1 MYSGNNLE
9 IIAEIGVNH
18 NGKVSIA
25 KKLIDV
31 AKKCGATAVKF
42 QTYITD
48 NFVLKK
54 TKKVKYQINNSKLSE
69 THYEMLKKY
78 ELNKNDFQVIKKY
91 CMKKQIEFI
100 STPYDLES
108 VSTLEKINVKRYKVA
123 SADIDD
129 YLLHKKISK
138 TNKKVIISTGMCTIK
153 DIKRTVKLYKKKN
166 ITLLHC
172 VSSYPCELN
181 QSYVS
186 RILELKKIFQL
197 PVGFSDHTT
206 SYEPAI
212 MAYATG
218 ARIFEKHITLSNK
231 MSGPDHKASL
241 NPQDFK
247 KYVDKL
253 RTAEKIFGKF
263 KNIILPIEKNM
274 KNTSSKSIT
283 LTRNLKS
290 GNKIKVTD
298 IAMKRPGNGLEGF
311 FVPKIV
317 GKKLKKNM
325 PADTQIKLQDLI

>member
-18 NGKVSIA
+18 NGNVSIA

-69 THYEMLKKY
+69 SHYEMLKKY
-78 ELNKNDFQVIKKY
+78 ELNKNDFQVINKY
-91 CMKKQIEFI
+91 CKKKQIEFI

-108 VSTLEKINVKRYKVA
+108 VLTLEKINVKRYKVA

-129 YLLHKKISK
+129 YLLHKEISK

-186 RILELKKIFQL
+186 RILELKKNI
-197 PVGFSDHTT
+197 PT
-206 SYEPAI
+206 
-212 MAYATG
+212 
-218 ARIFEKHITLSNK
+218 
-231 MSGPDHKASL
+231 ASW
-241 NPQDFK
+241 
-247 KYVDKL
+247 
-253 RTAEKIFGKF
+253 IFG
-263 KNIILPIEKNM
+263 PH
-274 KNTSSKSIT
+274 
-283 LTRNLKS
+283 
-290 GNKIKVTD
+290 
-298 IAMKRPGNGLEGF
+298 
-311 FVPKIV
+311 
-317 GKKLKKNM
+317 
-325 PADTQIKLQDLI
+325 

>member
-1 MYSGNNLE
+1 
-9 IIAEIGVNH
+9 
-18 NGKVSIA
+18 
-25 KKLIDV
+25 
-31 AKKCGATAVKF
+31 
-42 QTYITD
+42 
-48 NFVLKK
+48 
-54 TKKVKYQINNSKLSE
+54 
-69 THYEMLKKY
+69 
-78 ELNKNDFQVIKKY
+78 
-91 CMKKQIEFI
+91 
-100 STPYDLES
+100 
-108 VSTLEKINVKRYKVA
+108 
-123 SADIDD
+123 
-129 YLLHKKISK
+129 
-138 TNKKVIISTGMCTIK
+138 MCTIK

-186 RILELKKIFQL
+186 RILELKKIFRL

-212 MAYATG
+212 MAFATG

-263 KNIILPIEKNM
+263 KNIILPIERNM

-283 LTRNLKS
+283 LIRNLKS

-311 FVPKIV
+311 FIPKIV